1 MGIAG
6 GKKVR
11 DKRKETIMEQLLEI
25 LKSINDTVDFE
36 AQTAIID
43 DEIIE
48 SLELMELISEM
59 EDAFGISIEMED
71 IIPDNFNTVEAMW
84 ELVTRLQ

>member
-1 MGIAG
+1 
-6 GKKVR
+6 
-11 DKRKETIMEQLLEI
+11 MEKLLEI

-36 AQTAIID
+36 AQTALID

-59 EDAFGISIEMED
+59 EDAFDISIEMED

-84 ELVTRLQ
+84 ALVSRLQ

>member
-1 MGIAG
+1 
-6 GKKVR
+6 
-11 DKRKETIMEQLLEI
+11 MEKLLEI

-59 EDAFGISIEMED
+59 EDVFDISIEMED

-84 ELVTRLQ
+84 ELVNRLQ

>member
-1 MGIAG
+1 
-6 GKKVR
+6 
-11 DKRKETIMEQLLEI
+11 MERLLEI

-59 EDAFGISIEMED
+59 EDAFDISIEMED

-84 ELVTRLQ
+84 ALVERLQ

>member
-1 MGIAG
+1 
-6 GKKVR
+6 
-11 DKRKETIMEQLLEI
+11 MEKLLEI

-36 AQTAIID
+36 AQTALID

-59 EDAFGISIEMED
+59 EDAFEISIEMED

-84 ELVTRLQ
+84 ELVCRLQ

>member
-1 MGIAG
+1 MIVKG
-6 GKKVR
+6 
-11 DKRKETIMEQLLEI
+11 KETKMEKLLEI

-59 EDAFGISIEMED
+59 EDVFDISIEMED

-84 ELVTRLQ
+84 ELVNRLQ